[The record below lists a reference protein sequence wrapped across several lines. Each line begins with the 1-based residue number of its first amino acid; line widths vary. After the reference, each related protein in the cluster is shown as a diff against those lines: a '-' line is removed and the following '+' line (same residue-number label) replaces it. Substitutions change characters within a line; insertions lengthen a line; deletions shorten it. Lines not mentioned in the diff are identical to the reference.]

1 MYPGIHAATA
11 PERPAVVFTPTGE
24 VVTYRELEDRSN
36 QLAQQWFALGLRKGD
51 HVAILAENH
60 PRFLEV
66 YWAAV
71 RSGLYITAVNW
82 HLTADEAAYIVTDC
96 QAKLL
101 VTTFRLA
108 DLASAVVDELAERPQ
123 VFMMDGVVDGF
134 ESYEE
139 SMAEFA
145 PVPLAE
151 QPRGDMMLYS
161 SGTTGR
167 PKGIRRPLTGITID
181 DPRGMNVGHFAKT
194 LLGMSDESTYLVPAP
209 MYHSAALQW
218 SAGAQSLGATVVLM
232 DRFDAREFLANI
244 EKYSVTH
251 TQVVPT
257 MMVRLLKLPDDERT
271 SFDVSSLQD
280 FLHSAAPCP
289 PAVKQA
295 TIDWLG
301 PIVSELY
308 SGTEGMGMTF
318 LTADEWLERPGS
330 VGRPVLGTPVV
341 CDEEGQ
347 PLPTG
352 QIGAVYFERDVVP
365 FEYHND
371 ADKTADSRHPSNPR
385 LSTVGDVGYVDEDG
399 YLFLTDR
406 KSFMIISGGV
416 NIYPAEIESC
426 LAAHPDVA
434 DVAVFGL
441 PDPEMGEYVHAVVE
455 LDPGVPGDDDTAEAL
470 RAYVREHL
478 AKYKVPKTIEFCDHL
493 PRLATGKVKKHDLRD
508 AALRALA

>member
-1 MYPGIHAATA
+1 MYPGIHAVTT
-11 PERPAVVFTPTGE
+11 PDRPAVVFAPTGE

-36 QLAQQWFALGLRKGD
+36 QLAQQWYSLGLRPGD
-51 HVAILAENH
+51 HIAILAENH
-60 PRFLEV
+60 PRYMEV

-82 HLTADEAAYIVTDC
+82 HLAPEEVAYIVTDC
-96 QAKLL
+96 QASLL
-101 VTTFRLA
+101 VTTHRLA
-108 DLASAVVDELAERPQ
+108 ELASAVVDELDARPHL
-123 VFMMDGVVDGF
+123 FMMDGVVDGF
-134 ESYEE
+134 ESYET
-139 SMAEFA
+139 SMAQFD

-167 PKGIRRPLTGITID
+167 PKGIRRPLTGIMID

-194 LLGMSDESTYLVPAP
+194 LLGMTEESRYLVPAP

-218 SAGAQSLGATVVLM
+218 SAGAQALGATVVLM
-232 DRFDAREFLANI
+232 ERFDAREFLATI
-244 EKYSVTH
+244 EKNSVTH

-257 MMVRLLKLPDDERT
+257 MMVRLLKLSEAERAAY
-271 SFDVSSLQD
+271 DVSTLQD

-289 PAVKQA
+289 PAVKRA

-318 LTADEWLERPGS
+318 LTASEWLERPGS

-341 CDEEGQ
+341 CDEEGK
-347 PLPTG
+347 PIPTG
-352 QIGAVYFERDVVP
+352 QIGTVYFERDVVP

-371 ADKTADSRHPSNPR
+371 ADKTADSRHPDNPR
-385 LSTVGDVGYVDEDG
+385 LSTVGDVGYVDEEG

-426 LAAHPDVA
+426 LSAHPDVA

-455 LDPGVPGDDDTAEAL
+455 LDPGVPADDTTGDAL
-470 RAYVREHL
+470 RAHARGHL
-478 AKYKVPKTIEFCDHL
+478 AGYKVPKTIEFCDEL
-493 PRLATGKVKKHDLRD
+493 PRLATGKVRKHELRD